1 MEEYTRNWSRIGAYA
16 IAGIE
21 IALLDIKGK
30 ALGAPVAE
38 LLGGFCRERVPVVGY
53 LFIDEPEANAG
64 RAAAF
69 VDAGFTELKL
79 KVGRDYGQD
88 HDTLAAIRDRV
99 GMDVKI
105 RIDANMIWSVPAAI
119 KWIRGLERF
128 DLQYVEQPVP
138 DFDVQGLAHV
148 RRSVGV
154 AIAADEACTD
164 MRSALEL
171 IKADACDVLVVYPSE
186 AGGLMRARQIA
197 SLADAAG
204 KWCAIGSWAEL
215 GVATMA
221 NAHVVASSSNF
232 PFASDTHYPLQELDV
247 LTEPLEMAGGSI
259 DVSAAPGLGVEL
271 DREPQ
276 STASPTSRCESQ
288 SSMTRSRE
296 RLRGS
301 ARFSDGHYDKEG
313 REVSDKPTPESKPKS
328 ELSRRDL
335 LVKAGVAGAG
345 AIAVGAVAGG
355 AKAATKRSSATPK
368 RGGKITWALE
378 QDPVHVAPFGAI
390 LTSNH
395 WGKQAA
401 YDSLVEWDKNLNL
414 KPALAE
420 SWKIVNSTTI
430 LFNLRKGV
438 RFHNGKEVTA
448 ADVKYSIGLMLAP
461 PLPGSTAML
470 GQVPSFAGADVVSKY
485 VVRLRLTKPDAR
497 VFGFLAWGRYS
508 PIVPEGLYDQINVS
522 RNAIGTGPY
531 RMLGFDPNDKV
542 EYVANTRFWKK
553 GLPYMNAMTLKT
565 LPDEQ
570 ARIAALR
577 AGAIDGATVSSGQRQ
592 VPCGRQQPRRV
603 EGRHGGV
610 PRAAD
615 DVEARRGEAL
625 TTTSA
630 CVRRSTTRSTVRRSS
645 TPCTGAPGPTPATSL
660 PGTAHGR

>member
-1 MEEYTRNWSRIGAYA
+1 MREPLVWPGGTRLSASGLVVEIHTDEGIVGVGEAPGPTLPTIRTIIEAELTQFLVGQDPRRTEWLVHRMEEYTRNWSRIGAYA
-16 IAGIE
+16 IAGVE

-138 DFDVQGLAHV
+138 DFDVEGLAHV

-271 DREPQ
+271 DRE
-276 STASPTSRCESQ
+276 
-288 SSMTRSRE
+288 
-296 RLRGS
+296 
-301 ARFSDGHYDKEG
+301 
-313 REVSDKPTPESKPKS
+313 
-328 ELSRRDL
+328 
-335 LVKAGVAGAG
+335 
-345 AIAVGAVAGG
+345 
-355 AKAATKRSSATPK
+355 
-368 RGGKITWALE
+368 
-378 QDPVHVAPFGAI
+378 
-390 LTSNH
+390 
-395 WGKQAA
+395 
-401 YDSLVEWDKNLNL
+401 
-414 KPALAE
+414 
-420 SWKIVNSTTI
+420 
-430 LFNLRKGV
+430 
-438 RFHNGKEVTA
+438 
-448 ADVKYSIGLMLAP
+448 
-461 PLPGSTAML
+461 
-470 GQVPSFAGADVVSKY
+470 
-485 VVRLRLTKPDAR
+485 
-497 VFGFLAWGRYS
+497 
-508 PIVPEGLYDQINVS
+508 
-522 RNAIGTGPY
+522 
-531 RMLGFDPNDKV
+531 
-542 EYVANTRFWKK
+542 
-553 GLPYMNAMTLKT
+553 
-565 LPDEQ
+565 
-570 ARIAALR
+570 
-577 AGAIDGATVSSGQRQ
+577 AIDRLANIQ
-592 VPCGRQQPRRV
+592 VRESVFYDEIQ
-603 EGRHGGV
+603 
-610 PRAAD
+610 
-615 DVEARRGEAL
+615 GEAPRVGQIL
-625 TTTSA
+625 
-630 CVRRSTTRSTVRRSS
+630 
-645 TPCTGAPGPTPATSL
+645 
-660 PGTAHGR
+660 